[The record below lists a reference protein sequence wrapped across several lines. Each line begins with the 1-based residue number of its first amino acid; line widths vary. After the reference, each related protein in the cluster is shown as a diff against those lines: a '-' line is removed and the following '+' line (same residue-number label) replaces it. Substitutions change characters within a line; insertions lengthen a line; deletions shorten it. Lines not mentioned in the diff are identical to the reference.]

1 TRRTS
6 TGFRETTCTAPTSP
20 DSRRWPTRCWTR
32 AWSDSRAARGRSVCS
47 GRAGYTRLRRPGTQ
61 PDRGC
66 VMDASRA
73 GASARDPGT
82 DRRRL
87 RRDVGRTALLFA
99 SLGSIIGSGWLF
111 ASLFAAQLAGP
122 AALISWLIA
131 GLAVLLTV
139 MIYSHH

>member
-1 TRRTS
+1 
-6 TGFRETTCTAPTSP
+6 
-20 DSRRWPTRCWTR
+20 
-32 AWSDSRAARGRSVCS
+32 
-47 GRAGYTRLRRPGTQ
+47 
-61 PDRGC
+61 
-66 VMDASRA
+66 MDASRA

-131 GLAVLLTV
+131 GFAVLLIAL
-139 MIYSHH
+139 IYSELGGLYPRSGGPARFPPYSHGSTGGFRAGWIVWVATVAKAALELEAALQYAT